1 MTLCGESDERKGRR
15 LAGCKAGEEQDEGR
29 ESYTMAEL
37 LLKLK
42 TFWNREEG
50 QGLVEYALILVL
62 VSIVAIGALAAIGT
76 SVTSVLQSIADTL
89 DNALG

>member
-1 MTLCGESDERKGRR
+1 MQGGGESN
-15 LAGCKAGEEQDEGR
+15 EGR
-29 ESYTMAEL
+29 ESQEMTEL

-76 SVTSVLQSIADTL
+76 NVNTVLQTIADTL
-89 DNALG
+89 SNALG

>member
-1 MTLCGESDERKGRR
+1 MS
-15 LAGCKAGEEQDEGR
+15 
-29 ESYTMAEL
+29 EL

-62 VSIVAIGALAAIGT
+62 VSIVAIGALGLIGT
-76 SVTSVLQSIADTL
+76 NVNTVLNTVA
-89 DNALG
+89 NALNLP

>member
-1 MTLCGESDERKGRR
+1 MS
-15 LAGCKAGEEQDEGR
+15 
-29 ESYTMAEL
+29 EL

-76 SVTSVLQSIADTL
+76 NVSNVLQTVANHL
-89 DNALG
+89 NPVG

>member
-1 MTLCGESDERKGRR
+1 MT
-15 LAGCKAGEEQDEGR
+15 
-29 ESYTMAEL
+29 EL

-76 SVTSVLQSIADTL
+76 NVTTVLQNIADTL
-89 DNALG
+89 SNALGA

>member
-1 MTLCGESDERKGRR
+1 MT
-15 LAGCKAGEEQDEGR
+15 
-29 ESYTMAEL
+29 EL

-76 SVTSVLQSIADTL
+76 NVTSVLQTIADTL
-89 DNALG
+89 SNALGT

>member
-1 MTLCGESDERKGRR
+1 MT
-15 LAGCKAGEEQDEGR
+15 
-29 ESYTMAEL
+29 EL

-76 SVTSVLQSIADTL
+76 NVTNVLQTVANTL
-89 DNALG
+89 GNP

>member
-1 MTLCGESDERKGRR
+1 MQGGGESN
-15 LAGCKAGEEQDEGR
+15 EGR
-29 ESYTMAEL
+29 ESQEMTEL

-89 DNALG
+89 NNALG

>member
-1 MTLCGESDERKGRR
+1 
-15 LAGCKAGEEQDEGR
+15 
-29 ESYTMAEL
+29 MAEL

-62 VSIVAIGALAAIGT
+62 VSIVAIGALGLIGT
-76 SVTSVLQSIADTL
+76 NITTVLNTVA
-89 DNALG
+89 NALSLP

>member
-1 MTLCGESDERKGRR
+1 MT
-15 LAGCKAGEEQDEGR
+15 
-29 ESYTMAEL
+29 EL

-62 VSIVAIGALAAIGT
+62 VSIVAIAALTLIGGNVNTVLETVANTLGNAIP
-76 SVTSVLQSIADTL
+76 
-89 DNALG
+89 